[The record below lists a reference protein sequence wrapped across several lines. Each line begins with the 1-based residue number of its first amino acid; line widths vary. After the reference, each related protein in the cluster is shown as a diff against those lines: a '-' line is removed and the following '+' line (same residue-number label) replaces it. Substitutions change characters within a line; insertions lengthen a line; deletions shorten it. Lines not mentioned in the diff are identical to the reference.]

1 VLSGLRIIE
10 LSAFVAAP
18 LGGATLAELG
28 AEVVRVDPPGG
39 GMDAKRWPLHD
50 GESLYW
56 AGLNN
61 GKKSVTIDT
70 AAAAGQR
77 LVTDLIAEAG
87 TVLTNLQPKG
97 WNSYEALKVR
107 RPDLIMAVLT
117 GNPDGSSAVDY
128 TVNAAV
134 GFPFVTG
141 PERLEGPID
150 HVLPAWDALAG
161 YMLATGI
168 VTAELYRTRTGSGQC
183 ITLSLMDVAL
193 SITSH
198 LGLVGEAQLEESPR
212 PRLGNYLYGSYACDF
227 KTRDGRY
234 LIAVALTAGQW
245 ARLVSA
251 TGSQQQV
258 HELEVRNGIDLR
270 EEGARFQYREEIS
283 GFLRMWIG
291 SRTYDEVRE
300 AFDRCQVLWGPYQ
313 TFKELVAHDSRCSE
327 ANQMFKEIH
336 QPGLGRYLRATS
348 PLQFSD
354 TEREPPKPAP
364 LMGEDTREVLDSWL
378 GLGGDEVDALVAAGV
393 VAGRERGQ
401 APLGPK
407 H

>member
-39 GMDAKRWPLHD
+39 GIDAKRWPLHN

-70 AAAAGQR
+70 TTAEGQR
-77 LVTDLIAEAG
+77 LVTDLIVKAG
-87 TVLTNLQPKG
+87 TVLTNLQPRE
-97 WNSYEALKVR
+97 WSSYATLKVH
-107 RPDLIMAVLT
+107 RPDLIMAILS
-117 GNPDGSSAVDY
+117 GNPDGSPAVDY

-141 PERLEGPID
+141 PGEPGGPIN

-183 ITLSLMDVAL
+183 ISLSLMDVAL

-198 LGLVGEAQLEESPR
+198 LGIVGEAQLDESPR
-212 PRLGNYLYGSYACDF
+212 PRLGNYLYGSYSCDF

-234 LIAVALTAGQW
+234 VIAVALTAGQW
-245 ARLVSA
+245 ARLIAA
-251 TGSQQQV
+251 TGTQQQFQ
-258 HELEVRNGIDLR
+258 ELEVRNGVDLR
-270 EEGARFQYREEIS
+270 EEGTRFQYREEITDL
-283 GFLRMWIG
+283 LRAWIG
-291 SRTYDEVRE
+291 SRSYQEVSE

-327 ANQMFKEIH
+327 ANPMFKEIH
-336 QPGLGRYLRATS
+336 QPGLARYLRATS
-348 PLQFSD
+348 PLQFSE
-354 TEREPPKPAP
+354 TEREPPKAAP
-364 LMGEDTREVLDSWL
+364 LMGENTREVLDSWL
-378 GLGGDEVDALVAAGV
+378 GLGGDEVDALIAAGV
-393 VAGRERGQ
+393 VAALELR
-401 APLGPK
+401 
-407 H
+407 

>member
-1 VLSGLRIIE
+1 MSGVEGRGVLSGLRIVE

-39 GMDAKRWPLHD
+39 GMDAKRWPIHN

-70 AAAAGQR
+70 GTPDGQR
-77 LVTDLIAEAG
+77 LVADLIAKAG
-87 TVLTNLQPKG
+87 IVLTNLPPNG
-97 WNSYEALKVR
+97 WSSYATLKAN

-128 TVNAAV
+128 TVNAAI

-141 PERLEGPID
+141 PEGLEAPIN

-161 YMLATGI
+161 YMLAMGI
-168 VTAELYRTRTGSGQC
+168 VTAELHRTRTGNGQC

-198 LGLVGEAQLEESPR
+198 LGIVGEALLDEVPR
-212 PRLGNYLYGSYACDF
+212 PRLGNYLYGSYSYDF

-234 LIAVALTAGQW
+234 VIAVALTAGQW
-245 ARLVSA
+245 TRLVAA
-251 TGSQQQV
+251 TGIEQEV
-258 HELEVRNGIDLR
+258 HALEVNHRVDLR
-270 EEGARFQYREEIS
+270 EEGTRFQCRQEIS
-283 GFLRMWIG
+283 DLLRTWIA
-291 SRTYDEVRE
+291 SRSYDEVRE
-300 AFDRCQVLWGPYQ
+300 AFDGCHVLWGPYQ
-313 TFKELVAHDSRCSE
+313 TFKELVSHDSRCSE
-327 ANQMFKEIH
+327 GNPMFKKID
-336 QPGLGRYLRATS
+336 QPGLGRYLRATT
-348 PLQFSD
+348 PLQFSAAD
-354 TEREPPKPAP
+354 REPPKRAP
-364 LMGEDTREVLDSWL
+364 LMGEDTREVLDTWL
-378 GLGGDEVDALVAAGV
+378 GLDGSEVEALISAGV
-393 VAGRERGQ
+393 VAG
-401 APLGPK
+401 
-407 H
+407 

>member
-1 VLSGLRIIE
+1 MTGYEGLGVLSGLRIIE

-39 GMDAKRWPLHD
+39 GIDARRWPLHN

-70 AAAAGQR
+70 ETAAGQR
-77 LVTDLIAEAG
+77 LVADLVAKAG
-87 TVLTNLQPKG
+87 IVLTNLPLRE
-97 WNSYEALKVR
+97 WNSYATLKVR

-134 GFPFVTG
+134 GFPLVTG
-141 PERLEGPID
+141 PGRLAEPVN

-168 VTAELYRTRTGSGQC
+168 VTAELYRTRTGNGQC

-198 LGLVGEAQLEESPR
+198 LGIVGEAQLEELAR
-212 PRLGNYLYGSYACDF
+212 PRLGNYLYGSYASDF
-227 KTRDGRY
+227 KTRDGRFV
-234 LIAVALTAGQW
+234 IAVALTASQW
-245 ARLVSA
+245 TRLV
-251 TGSQQQV
+251 
-258 HELEVRNGIDLR
+258 
-270 EEGARFQYREEIS
+270 
-283 GFLRMWIG
+283 
-291 SRTYDEVRE
+291 
-300 AFDRCQVLWGPYQ
+300 
-313 TFKELVAHDSRCSE
+313 
-327 ANQMFKEIH
+327 
-336 QPGLGRYLRATS
+336 
-348 PLQFSD
+348 
-354 TEREPPKPAP
+354 
-364 LMGEDTREVLDSWL
+364 
-378 GLGGDEVDALVAAGV
+378 DA
-393 VAGRERGQ
+393 
-401 APLGPK
+401 
-407 H
+407 

>member
-1 VLSGLRIIE
+1 MTGYEGLGVLSGLRIIE

-39 GMDAKRWPLHD
+39 GIDAKRWPLHN

-70 AAAAGQR
+70 ETAAGQR
-77 LVTDLIAEAG
+77 LVADLVAKAG
-87 TVLTNLQPKG
+87 IVLTNLPLRE
-97 WNSYEALKVR
+97 WNSYATLKVR

-134 GFPFVTG
+134 GFPLVTG
-141 PERLEGPID
+141 PGQLAEPVN

-168 VTAELYRTRTGSGQC
+168 VTAELYRTRTGNGQC

-198 LGLVGEAQLEESPR
+198 LGIVGEAQLEELAR
-212 PRLGNYLYGSYACDF
+212 PRLGNYLYGSYASDF
-227 KTRDGRY
+227 KTRDGRFV
-234 LIAVALTAGQW
+234 IAVALTASQW
-245 ARLVSA
+245 TRLVDA
-251 TGSQQQV
+251 TGTQQRV
-258 HELEVRNGIDLR
+258 HELEASKGVDLCD
-270 EEGARFQYREEIS
+270 EGARFQCREEIS
-283 GFLRMWIG
+283 ELLRTWIG
-291 SRTYDEVRE
+291 SRGYEEVRE
-300 AFDRCQVLWGPYQ
+300 VFDRGQVLWGPYQ

-327 ANQMFKEIH
+327 ANPMLREID
-336 QPGLGRYLRATS
+336 QPTIGRYLHATS
-348 PLQFSD
+348 PLQFSAAK
-354 TEREPPKPAP
+354 RRPPKPAP
-364 LMGEDTREVLDSWL
+364 MMGGDTREVLDSWL
-378 GLGGDEVDALVAAGV
+378 GLDGQEVDALIATGV
-393 VAGRERGQ
+393 VAG
-401 APLGPK
+401 
-407 H
+407 

>member
-1 VLSGLRIIE
+1 MSGIQGRGVLGGLRIIE

-39 GMDAKRWPLHD
+39 GMDAKRWPLHN

-70 AAAAGQR
+70 ATPEGQR
-77 LVTDLIAEAG
+77 LVTELIAKAG
-87 TVLTNLQPKG
+87 IVLTNLPSRE
-97 WNSYEALKVR
+97 WNSYATLQLH
-107 RPDLIMAVLT
+107 RPDLIMAILT
-117 GNPDGSSAVDY
+117 GSPDGSPAVDY

-141 PERLEGPID
+141 PEEMEAPIN

-198 LGLVGEAQLEESPR
+198 LGIVAEAQLDDSPR
-212 PRLGNYLYGSYACDF
+212 PRLGNYLYGSYSCDF

-234 LIAVALTAGQW
+234 VIAVALTASQW
-245 ARLVSA
+245 ARLIAA
-251 TGSQQQV
+251 TGSQEQV
-258 HELEVRNGIDLR
+258 QELEVRYGVDLR

-283 GFLRMWIG
+283 ELLRRWIG
-291 SRTYDEVRE
+291 SRSYQEVSE
-300 AFDRCQVLWGPYQ
+300 AFDRRQVLWGPYQ

-327 ANQMFKEIH
+327 ANPMIKEIY
-336 QPGLGRYLRATS
+336 QPGLARYLRAAS
-348 PLQFSD
+348 PLQFSE
-354 TEREPPKPAP
+354 TEREPPHPAP
-364 LMGEDTREVLDSWL
+364 LMGEDTREVLESWL
-378 GLGGDEVDALVAAGV
+378 GLAGDQVDALIAAGV
-393 VAGRERGQ
+393 VA
-401 APLGPK
+401 A
-407 H
+407 

>member
-1 VLSGLRIIE
+1 MIGMEGVGVLSGMRIIE

-39 GMDAKRWPLHD
+39 GIDAKRWPLHN

-70 AAAAGQR
+70 ETAAGQR
-77 LVTDLIAEAG
+77 LVTDLVARAG
-87 TVLTNLQPKG
+87 IVLTNLPLRE
-97 WNSYEALKVR
+97 WSSYAALKVG

-134 GFPFVTG
+134 GFPLVTG
-141 PERLEGPID
+141 PERPEAPIN

-168 VTAELYRTRTGSGQC
+168 VTAELYRTRTGNGQC

-198 LGLVGEAQLEESPR
+198 LGIVGEAQLEASAR
-212 PRLGNYLYGSYACDF
+212 PRLGNYLYGSYSCDF
-227 KTRDGRY
+227 KTRDGRFV
-234 LIAVALTAGQW
+234 IAVALTAGQW
-245 ARLVSA
+245 TRLVAA

-258 HELEVRNGIDLR
+258 HELEVSNGVDLR
-270 EEGARFQYREEIS
+270 DEGARFLCREEIS
-283 GFLRMWIG
+283 ELLRTWIG
-291 SRTYDEVRE
+291 SRGYDEVRQV
-300 AFDRCQVLWGPYQ
+300 FDRGQVLWGPYQ

-327 ANQMFKEIH
+327 SNPMLREID
-336 QPGLGRYLRATS
+336 QPGIGRYLRATS
-348 PLQFSD
+348 PLQFSAAR
-354 TEREPPKPAP
+354 REPPKPAP
-364 LMGEDTREVLDSWL
+364 LMGGDTREVLDSWL
-378 GLGGDEVDALVAAGV
+378 GLDSHEVDALIATGV
-393 VAGRERGQ
+393 VAG
-401 APLGPK
+401 
-407 H
+407 

>member
-1 VLSGLRIIE
+1 VSGVPGRGVLSGLRIIE

-39 GMDAKRWPLHD
+39 GIDAQRWPLHN

-70 AAAAGQR
+70 TTAEGQR
-77 LVTDLIAEAG
+77 LVTDLIVKAG
-87 TVLTNLQPKG
+87 TVLTNLQPRE
-97 WNSYEALKVR
+97 WSSYATLKVH
-107 RPDLIMAVLT
+107 RPDLIMAILS
-117 GNPDGSSAVDY
+117 GNPDGSPAVDY

-141 PERLEGPID
+141 PGELEAPIN

-183 ITLSLMDVAL
+183 ISLSLMDVAL

-198 LGLVGEAQLEESPR
+198 LGIVGEAQLDESPR
-212 PRLGNYLYGSYACDF
+212 PRLGNYLYGSYSCDF

-234 LIAVALTAGQW
+234 VIAVALTAGQW
-245 ARLVSA
+245 ARLIAA
-251 TGSQQQV
+251 TGTQQQFQ
-258 HELEVRNGIDLR
+258 ELEVRNGVDLR
-270 EEGARFQYREEIS
+270 EEGTRFQYREEITDL
-283 GFLRMWIG
+283 LRAWIG
-291 SRTYDEVRE
+291 SRNYQEVSE

-313 TFKELVAHDSRCSE
+313 TFKELVANDSRCSE
-327 ANQMFKEIH
+327 ANPMFKEIH
-336 QPGLGRYLRATS
+336 QPGLARYLRATS
-348 PLQFSD
+348 PLQFSE
-354 TEREPPKPAP
+354 TEREPPRAAP
-364 LMGEDTREVLDSWL
+364 LMGENTREVLDSWL
-378 GLGGDEVDALVAAGV
+378 GLGGDEVDALIATGV
-393 VAGRERGQ
+393 VAALELR
-401 APLGPK
+401 
-407 H
+407 

>member
-1 VLSGLRIIE
+1 VLSGLRIVE

-39 GMDAKRWPLHD
+39 GMDVKRWPIHN

-70 AAAAGQR
+70 RTPDGQR
-77 LVTDLIAEAG
+77 LVAELIAKAG
-87 TVLTNLQPKG
+87 IILTNLPPKR
-97 WNSYEALKVR
+97 WSSYETLKAR

-117 GNPDGSSAVDY
+117 GNPDGSPAVDY

-141 PERLEGPID
+141 PEGLEVPIN

-161 YMLATGI
+161 YMLAMGI
-168 VTAELYRTRTGSGQC
+168 VTAELHRTRTGNGQC

-198 LGLVGEAQLEESPR
+198 LGVVGEALLDEVPR
-212 PRLGNYLYGSYACDF
+212 PRLGNYLYGSYADDF

-234 LIAVALTAGQW
+234 VIAVALTTGQW
-245 ARLVSA
+245 SRLVTA
-251 TGSQQQV
+251 TGIEQEA
-258 HELEVRNGIDLR
+258 HALEVSQGVDLR
-270 EEGARFQYREEIS
+270 EEGARFHCRAEIS
-283 GFLRMWIG
+283 DLLQEWIS
-291 SRTYDEVRE
+291 SRSFAEVRE
-300 AFDRCQVLWGPYQ
+300 AFDQHQVLWGPYQ
-313 TFKELVAHDSRCSE
+313 TFKELVTHDSRCSE
-327 ANQMFKEIH
+327 ANPIFSEVDHPKI
-336 QPGLGRYLRATS
+336 GRYLRATS
-348 PLQFSD
+348 PLQFSAVQ
-354 TEREPPKPAP
+354 REPPKAAP
-364 LMGEDTREVLDSWL
+364 LLGEDTRQVLDTWL
-378 GLGGDEVDALVAAGV
+378 GLDRREVDALITAGIVAD
-393 VAGRERGQ
+393 
-401 APLGPK
+401 
-407 H
+407 